1 MATKYAVVRVAGVQ
15 PEAFV
20 EVGVNLKEG
29 AMKSMS
35 ERMSEKEI
43 RKHLAGSEGATQQ
56 EVDEA
61 LDKAKKEPPR

>member
-1 MATKYAVVRVAGVQ
+1 MAPKYAVVRVAGVQ

-20 EVGVNLKEG
+20 EVGVNLEEG

-35 ERMSEKEI
+35 ERMSEKEM
-43 RKHLAGSEGATQQ
+43 RKHLAGEGATQQ

-61 LDKAKKEPPR
+61 IHKAMKEPPR

>member
-20 EVGVNLKEG
+20 EVGVNLEEG

-35 ERMSEKEI
+35 ERMSEKEM
-43 RKHLAGSEGATQQ
+43 RKHLAGRGATQQ

-61 LDKAKKEPPR
+61 IDTAKKEPPR